1 MTSRAAGTVNL
12 LAFRRVGV
20 SRALSVDP
28 FPGIHRILLVRTGRG
43 YAGNL
48 GNPVFAQEFVRIAV
62 PFGEL
67 AYIGIVQCGEPAVTN
82 DRVFLATLGR
92 DRKSRKQQVN
102 MQMVV
107 KDAILAGPFFLSG
120 TPQRAEA
127 HVNYTGA
134 APLPLKTVG
143 RVFFNAVRPY
153 TSFSCPNR
161 QLSGEEPA
169 GTREV
174 GRVG

>member
-48 GNPVFAQEFVRIAV
+48 GNPVFAQEFVRMA
-62 PFGEL
+62 
-67 AYIGIVQCGEPAVTN
+67 
-82 DRVFLATLGR
+82 
-92 DRKSRKQQVN
+92 
-102 MQMVV
+102 V

-134 APLPLKTVG
+134 APLPLKTAG
-143 RVFFNAVRPY
+143 RVFFNAARPLN
-153 TSFSCPNR
+153 FWVCPNR
-161 QLSGEEPA
+161 HFPEIEKAWTGKA
-169 GTREV
+169 GILRALALFQQIAPRVTV
-174 GRVG
+174 GRAATHFANLPALQFDFDLGEGA